1 MASFLTFLG
10 KAKSIAGAFKSILG
24 GDAECVFVLEGD
36 GGKVQFPVNPA
47 EFEVGNP
54 YENTR
59 ININSLGEI
68 NMKGKRGLKTLKFS
82 SFFPANDYEWLN
94 SGTLFGNLTDS
105 NAGDPYG
112 NIAKIRQIAESDKP
126 AKISISGTDVSMDC
140 LIDDFSY
147 KEQDGSGDVY
157 FSLEV
162 SEYRHIGPESGAL
175 NDTTGLKG
183 TVAQADGVR
192 NTTVARGMDAM
203 DSATRAVS
211 RTTSIVNQAQRKL
224 GAFRSIVKS
233 GGIPAGTIIRTTAS
247 SIKAGKLDL
256 HF

>member
-10 KAKSIAGAFKSILG
+10 KAKSITNAIKGILG
-24 GDAECVFVLEGD
+24 GNAECIFVLEGD
-36 GGKVQFPVNPA
+36 GEKVQFPVNPA

-54 YENTR
+54 YNNTR

-68 NMKGKRGLKTLKFS
+68 NMKGMRGLQTLKFG

-94 SGTLFGNLTDS
+94 SGSLFGNLLGS
-105 NAGDPYG
+105 SAGDPYG

-126 AKISISGTDVSMDC
+126 AKISISGSDVSMDC
-140 LIDDFSY
+140 LIDDFTY

-157 FSLEV
+157 FTLEI

-175 NDTTGLKG
+175 NETTGLKG
-183 TVAQADGVR
+183 TIAKAAGVR
-192 NTTVARGMDAM
+192 NTTVAKGMDAM
-203 DSATRAVS
+203 DAAAKAVS

-224 GAFRSIVKS
+224 GVFRSMVKS
-233 GGIPAGTIIRTTAS
+233 GGIPAGTIIKTTVAS
-247 SIKAGKLDL
+247 VKAGKLDVR
-256 HF
+256 F

>member
-140 LIDDFSY
+140 LIDDFQCSEMSLVISICECLAY
-147 KEQDGSGDVY
+147 TAFFIYHDYPIYHVFYGFAMFATHDIGFIRSNVTVDHLTFGYAGNGSVDAQSAIFLIDSRIFLGFVQQHVDSLSTALIISKE
-157 FSLEV
+157 
-162 SEYRHIGPESGAL
+162 
-175 NDTTGLKG
+175 
-183 TVAQADGVR
+183 
-192 NTTVARGMDAM
+192 
-203 DSATRAVS
+203 
-211 RTTSIVNQAQRKL
+211 
-224 GAFRSIVKS
+224 
-233 GGIPAGTIIRTTAS
+233 
-247 SIKAGKLDL
+247 
-256 HF
+256 

>member
-10 KAKSIAGAFKSILG
+10 TSKSIARAIKGILG
-24 GDAECVFVLEGD
+24 GDAQCVFVLEGD

-54 YENTR
+54 YDNSR

-68 NMKGKRGLKTLKFS
+68 NMKGKRGLKTLKFG
-82 SFFPANDYEWLN
+82 SFFPANEYEWLI
-94 SGTLFGNLTDS
+94 SGSLFGNLLGS
-105 NAGDPYG
+105 SAGDPYG

-140 LIDDFSY
+140 LIDDLTY

-157 FSLEV
+157 FSLEI

-175 NDTTGLKG
+175 NETTGLKS

-203 DSATRAVS
+203 DSAARAVS

-224 GAFRSIVKS
+224 GVFRSIAKS

-247 SIKAGKLDL
+247 SIKAGTLDIR
-256 HF
+256 F

>member
-1 MASFLTFLG
+1 
-10 KAKSIAGAFKSILG
+10 
-24 GDAECVFVLEGD
+24 
-36 GGKVQFPVNPA
+36 
-47 EFEVGNP
+47 
-54 YENTR
+54 
-59 ININSLGEI
+59 
-68 NMKGKRGLKTLKFS
+68 
-82 SFFPANDYEWLN
+82 
-94 SGTLFGNLTDS
+94 
-105 NAGDPYG
+105 
-112 NIAKIRQIAESDKP
+112 
-126 AKISISGTDVSMDC
+126 MDC